1 MPAWP
6 AAAATAA
13 DLAAKKADEAK
24 LAEEA
29 EEAKLALAEPIPEGC
44 PKSAP
49 VTWSNSDVLRWL
61 ISIDAT
67 GFLELFVELSVTGRT
82 LLLLHLDDRWY
93 LGKDQQYHLKTFVK
107 KYLPDDEHV
116 NDPLRQHSLAENI
129 KALISQVP
137 KLELMKQ
144 TGQGDD
150 TLKNDKLIMESHNG
164 WTTEVEF
171 RVWREYFMLGLDR
184 SLALAHQAV
193 WQRQMH
199 RYNLFTTLLSGFA
212 ALIGTL
218 GLALFQEQQG
228 DPLTVQDNDTYYTNG
243 TLLQEGELFFT
254 TGDYSALLS
263 KTHVG
268 SFRWCWSLLV
278 TLISLLVTLVSAQ
291 AAKHAPKAEAAIK
304 MVDRYTIWVRRCRYS
319 RATPPLPRNAPPPHC
334 DMPDACGWLLPLR
347 RLTIC

>member
-1 MPAWP
+1 MVAT
-6 AAAATAA
+6 AATAMEA
-13 DLAAKKADEAK
+13 AELAAKLAVEAGE
-24 LAEEA
+24 LA
-29 EEAKLALAEPIPEGC
+29 AKLALAEPIPEGC
-44 PKSAP
+44 PTSAP

-67 GFLELFVELSVTGRT
+67 DFLELFVKLKVTGRT
-82 LLLLHLDDRWY
+82 LLSLHLDDA
-93 LGKDQQYHLKTFVK
+93 KKEQQYHLKTFMK

-116 NDPLRQHSLAENI
+116 NDPLQQHSLARNI
-129 KALISQVP
+129 EALISQVP
-137 KLELMKQ
+137 KLELMKRTDQ
-144 TGQGDD
+144 DE

-171 RVWREYFMLGLDR
+171 RVWREYFSLGLDR

-193 WQRQMH
+193 WRRQMQH
-199 RYNLFTTLLSGFA
+199 YNLFTTLLSGLA

-228 DPLTVQDNDTYYTNG
+228 EGVTVQDSDTYYTNG
-243 TLLQEGELFFT
+243 TLPQEGELFVT
-254 TGDYSALLS
+254 TGYDYNHALLS

-291 AAKHAPKAEAAIK
+291 AAKRAPKAEAAIK

-319 RATPPLPRNAPPPHC
+319 RVTPPVPRNAPPPHC
-334 DMPDACGWLLPLR
+334 DMPDACGWSLPWR
-347 RLTIC
+347 RLKSC